1 MLGRLGQVASSVL
14 DRLGVTREE
23 DSWELVT
30 DPGPEVPELAAE
42 VASATAASGAE
53 FRAANFVPT
62 IDFVEEEAGA
72 LFATTTNT
80 ALGEWHFERLAGLEA
95 DPDFPSP
102 GVARARLA
110 RAVRA
115 GLGARYKLDRRART
129 TCKSPQV
136 PGIKRWYVVLRSR
149 DFPEG
154 FITRTTLF
162 TAARFNPLAADGSV
176 LIPRVCLI
184 HSLLW
189 QRWLRSLPG
198 AEGMA
203 TSGTVRGRL
212 SQTAILDL
220 LSGWT
225 AGKPLPV
232 LHFCSPSDHLDQLWT
247 SIAF

>member
-72 LFATTTNT
+72 LFASDTNT

-129 TCKSPQV
+129 TCKSPHV

-154 FITRTTLF
+154 FITEDYAVYCREVQSTGSGRIGFDPQSVSHSFTTLAEVVAF
-162 TAARFNPLAADGSV
+162 LAGA
-176 LIPRVCLI
+176 
-184 HSLLW
+184 
-189 QRWLRSLPG
+189 QR
-198 AEGMA
+198 
-203 TSGTVRGRL
+203 
-212 SQTAILDL
+212 
-220 LSGWT
+220 GW
-225 AGKPLPV
+225 PQVEL
-232 LHFCSPSDHLDQLWT
+232 
-247 SIAF
+247 